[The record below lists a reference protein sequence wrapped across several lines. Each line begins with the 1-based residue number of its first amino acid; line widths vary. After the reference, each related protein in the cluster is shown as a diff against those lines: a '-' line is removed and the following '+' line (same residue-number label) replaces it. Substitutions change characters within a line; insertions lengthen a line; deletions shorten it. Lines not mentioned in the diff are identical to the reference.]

1 MKYSGFG
8 FRCNDGYD
16 GKIYENFIEFT
27 MNNNLL
33 DKLTV
38 LPTIYSSFSGVIFYD
53 FDLLGSSYERKYLG
67 EDKTFQWGNSDTA
80 LIIRGDDLAGTIRT
94 YPPGTTSVRDPDP
107 YIISKLN
114 TETKVFIKVYDGVQK
129 SKFEYSFFTAKYN
142 RTDESIKLY
151 QFYATDK
158 WRINRKLEEI
168 EGYELNCK
176 KLSEDK
182 VKENLIKI
190 ESQRENNLIKRKEE
204 LEEKERKKQEE
215 LDSIAF

>member
-1 MKYSGFG
+1 
-8 FRCNDGYD
+8 
-16 GKIYENFIEFT
+16 T

-38 LPTIYSSFSGVIFYD
+38 LPTISFSSLGVIFYD

-67 EDKTFQWGNSDTA
+67 EDKTFQWGNRDTA

-94 YPPGTTSVRDPDP
+94 YPPGTTSVRDPDTF
-107 YIISKLN
+107 ISKLN
-114 TETKVFIKVYDGVQK
+114 TETKVFIKVYDGIQK
-129 SKFEYSFFTAKYN
+129 SKFEYFFHTVKN
-142 RTDESIKLY
+142 INKGTDESIKLY
-151 QFYATDK
+151 KFYSTEE
-158 WRINRKLEEI
+158 WTINRKLEEI

>member
-1 MKYSGFG
+1 MDLS
-8 FRCNDGYD
+8 C
-16 GKIYENFIEFT
+16 IHPIHTE
-27 MNNNLL
+27 
-33 DKLTV
+33 KLNSV
-38 LPTIYSSFSGVIFYD
+38 YFYD
-53 FDLLGSSYERKYLG
+53 FDLLGGSYELKRNDETETY
-67 EDKTFQWGNSDTA
+67 QWGNRETA

-151 QFYATDK
+151 QFYTTDE
-158 WRINRKLEEI
+158 WTINRKLEEI